1 MKEVSCSKN
10 RNFRNTS
17 LQTNEFS
24 KFSRALK
31 STAAHRRTVKSSEEQ
46 WRALG
51 ALHSVPPAWT
61 PHRQTNWLA
70 HRQGTAR
77 CLQSVRT
84 AVAVQVVLPYKS
96 IRVWSSVIRKIHGD
110 FGPCQTRF
118 ASELGV
124 HDIPWYSMIF
134 HDIPWSH
141 VIFCWVW
148 CFCDPCAFPSF
159 SASTELVLV
168 RAMCHTAVRAAHDLI
183 SPGRS
188 LAWNRHTSSSSSRR
202 HPLVPQYLS
211 LSIPSGYL
219 TVRHGKSPF
228 LMGKPSING
237 PFSMAMLNNQWVS
250 WQFLK
255 YPQPISALVG
265 SLLLPIIPQRSH
277 NESQR
282 HVPLRSA
289 RNCYLGTRGSTV

>member
-134 HDIPWSH
+134 HDIPWYSMKSCDLLLSLMFLWPLCFPIFLGINRVGPRPGNVPHCSPCSAWLDIPRAKSGLKSSH
-141 VIFCWVW
+141 FIIFIQETS
-148 CFCDPCAFPSF
+148 PCA
-159 SASTELVLV
+159 T
-168 RAMCHTAVRAAHDLI
+168 I
-183 SPGRS
+183 SITIYTIW
-188 LAWNRHTSSSSSRR
+188 LFNSS
-202 HPLVPQYLS
+202 PWK
-211 LSIPSGYL
+211 I
-219 TVRHGKSPF
+219 TIF
-228 LMGKPSING
+228 NG
-237 PFSMAMLNNQWVS
+237 
-250 WQFLK
+250 
-255 YPQPISALVG
+255 
-265 SLLLPIIPQRSH
+265 
-277 NESQR
+277 
-282 HVPLRSA
+282 
-289 RNCYLGTRGSTV
+289 

>member
-134 HDIPWSH
+134 HEVMWSFVESDVSVTPVLSHLSRHQPSWSSSGQCATLQSVQRMTWYPQGEVWPEIVTLHHLHPGDIPLCH
-141 VIFCWVW
+141 NIYHYLYHLVI
-148 CFCDPCAFPSF
+148 
-159 SASTELVLV
+159 
-168 RAMCHTAVRAAHDLI
+168 
-183 SPGRS
+183 
-188 LAWNRHTSSSSSRR
+188 
-202 HPLVPQYLS
+202 
-211 LSIPSGYL
+211 
-219 TVRHGKSPF
+219 
-228 LMGKPSING
+228 
-237 PFSMAMLNNQWVS
+237 
-250 WQFLK
+250 
-255 YPQPISALVG
+255 
-265 SLLLPIIPQRSH
+265 
-277 NESQR
+277 
-282 HVPLRSA
+282 
-289 RNCYLGTRGSTV
+289 